1 MGNISEKLEYLSQ
14 TQSLIK
20 NAIIS
25 KGVAVEDSDSFRS
38 YVNKINNISS
48 SDPNTL
54 LNVTELAYQE
64 QIELESGK
72 VYRFVPTGNVTFVL
86 PTIVDKLK
94 FPQILVQLKMETVV
108 TIDLGTTNFFNKEA
122 PDLSKE
128 GIYNLLF
135 EYDLNNDVWVANV
148 FEKGPVE

>member
-1 MGNISEKLEYLSQ
+1 MGNISEKLDYLSQ

-25 KGVAVEDSDSFRS
+25 KGVAVQDSDSFRS
-38 YVNKINNISS
+38 YANKINNISS
-48 SDPNTL
+48 TDPNAL
-54 LNVTELAYQE
+54 LNVTELHYQQ
-64 QIELESGK
+64 QIQLESGK
-72 VYRFVPTGNVTFVL
+72 VYTLVPTGNVTFVL
-86 PTIVDKLK
+86 PTITDKSK

-108 TIDLGTTNFFNKEA
+108 TIDLGTTNFFNKET
-122 PDLSKE
+122 PDLSKA

-148 FEKGPVE
+148 FEKGTAE

>member
-1 MGNISEKLEYLSQ
+1 MGNISEKLDYLSQ

-25 KGVAVEDSDSFRS
+25 KGVPVQDSDSFRS
-38 YVNKINNISS
+38 YANKINNISS
-48 SDPNTL
+48 TDPNAL

-64 QIELESGK
+64 QIQLESGK
-72 VYRFVPTGNVTFVL
+72 VYTLVPTGNVTFVL
-86 PTIVDKLK
+86 PTIADKSK

-108 TIDLGTTNFFNKEA
+108 TIDLGTTNFFNKET
-122 PDLSKE
+122 PDLSKA

-148 FEKGPVE
+148 FEKGTAE

>member
-1 MGNISEKLEYLSQ
+1 MGNISEKLDYLNQ
-14 TQSLIK
+14 TQTLIK
-20 NAIIS
+20 KAIIN
-25 KGVAVEDSDSFRS
+25 KGVVVEDSDSFRS
-38 YVNKINNISS
+38 YANKINNISS
-48 SDPNTL
+48 TDPNAL
-54 LNVTELAYQE
+54 LNVTELVYQE
-64 QIELESGK
+64 QIQLESGK
-72 VYRFVPTGNVTFVL
+72 VYRLVPAGNVTFVL
-86 PTIVDKLK
+86 PTIADKSK

-135 EYDLNNDVWVANV
+135 EYDLNNDVWVANA